1 MTSKNPK
8 NCQKNICETCEYICS
23 YQSDYNRQLSTRKH
37 KWKQMETNGN
47 KWKQMETN
55 LSQKVAQNIECKTCG
70 YVCCR
75 KNDYVKHLSTR
86 KHKWKQMETNGNK
99 FNEKNEKNRQMIL
112 TVSVVRVINTIVI
125 IIDKKNVHIY

>member
-23 YQSDYNRQLSTRKH
+23 YQSDYNRQ
-37 KWKQMETNGN
+37 
-47 KWKQMETN
+47 
-55 LSQKVAQNIECKTCG
+55 
-70 YVCCR
+70 
-75 KNDYVKHLSTR
+75 LSTR